1 MANEQKKKLSARI
14 FKGIVKSSKM
24 DKTLVVEVQRSKKD
38 PKYGKYFK
46 KLRRLK
52 LKKIEIPA
60 TLSVYPR
67 ASPAKRNGAGLRYAM
82 LLQQYG

>member
-46 KLRRLK
+46 AFKRFK
-52 LKKIEIPA
+52 VHNPENKHKEGDVVSFIECRPI
-60 TLSVYPR
+60 SR
-67 ASPAKRNGAGLRYAM
+67 EKRWIVL
-82 LLQQYG
+82 